1 MADSQTCPKCN
12 ASKYNNPQLR
22 LMVNLCGH
30 SLCENCVEVL
40 FARGSGLCVQC
51 KTPIRKVNFRYQLF
65 EDPTV
70 QKEVDIR
77 KKVLVDFNKRE
88 EDFDTL
94 EEYDAYL
101 ELIEDIIYKLCNDID
116 VDKTRKFIEQY
127 KKDNKDII
135 KRNRTKLSKWAEFYE
150 SELEHERAEREARA
164 EAKAAEDAANLHRRK
179 RLVAA
184 ASIQGFLCGPAA
196 VPLPETTAPAPT
208 LEGTEVTHQQV
219 TSELPSVPPSALPID
234 SRYRFLPPPT
244 TALPS
249 ARPMAPPSAIPGRWA
264 VPTPFAPASGIAGV
278 SPFSMPTV
286 LPLGNS
292 WGNALDPLA
301 TPKADKVVLSRSR
314 TSKPTVTSSVTK
326 SGQTSTQGRTLCE
339 WLKPYKP
346 DVVGP
351 LPPIEED
358 GDRWASLMSVYLK
371 TVVEPLTARLD
382 GPNTKWKDCAE
393 EEDGNVVKKG
403 LSHDLPIGTTG
414 ISPSTHLYRAL
425 EESRCF
431 LFNPQ

>member
-1 MADSQTCPKCN
+1 M
-12 ASKYNNPQLR
+12 YR
-22 LMVNLCGH
+22 LIYQSNYHLETTLCSNL
-30 SLCENCVEVL
+30 SCENCVEVL
-40 FARGSGLCVQC
+40 FARGSGLCVEC

-77 KKVLVDFNKRE
+77 KKVLVE
-88 EDFDTL
+88 
-94 EEYDAYL
+94 
-101 ELIEDIIYKLCNDID
+101 
-116 VDKTRKFIEQY
+116 KFIEQY

-196 VPLPETTAPAPT
+196 VPLPETTVPAPT
-208 LEGTEVTHQQV
+208 LERAEVTHPQP
-219 TSELPSVPPSALPID
+219 TSELPSLPQSALPID

-244 TALPS
+244 SALPS

-264 VPTPFAPASGIAGV
+264 VPTPFAPASGMSGV

-286 LPLGNS
+286 LPMGKS
-292 WGNALDPLA
+292 WGNTLDPLTA
-301 TPKADKVVLSRSR
+301 PKADKVVLSRSR
-314 TSKPTVTSSVTK
+314 TSKTPVTTSLTK
-326 SGQTSTQGRTLCE
+326 TGQTSTQDRTLCE

-351 LPPIEED
+351 HPPNEED
-358 GDRWASLMSVYLK
+358 GYRWDNLMSVYLK

-382 GPNTKWKDCAE
+382 GANLKWKNCRE
-393 EEDGNVVKKG
+393 EEDANEVPKG
-403 LSHDLPIGTTG
+403 LSHVLPVGTTG

>member
-94 EEYDAYL
+94 EDYDAYL
-101 ELIEDIIYKLCNDID
+101 ELVEDIIYKLCNDID

-150 SELEHERAEREARA
+150 SELEHERSEREARA
-164 EAKAAEDAANLHRRK
+164 EAQAAEEAANLNRRK

-184 ASIQGFLCGPAA
+184 TSIQGFLCGPAA
-196 VPLPETTAPAPT
+196 VPLPETTTPVSKV
-208 LEGTEVTHQQV
+208 EVSETTYPQL
-219 TSELPSVPPSALPID
+219 TSELPPVPQSALLVD

-244 TALPS
+244 SVLPS

-264 VPTPFAPASGIAGV
+264 VSTLFAPVSGMPGV
-278 SPFSMPTV
+278 SPFAMPAV
-286 LPLGNS
+286 PVLGNA
-292 WGNALDPLA
+292 WGNTLDPLTA
-301 TPKADKVVLSRSR
+301 PKADKVVLSRSR
-314 TSKPTVTSSVTK
+314 ASKPPVTNSLLKTE
-326 SGQTSTQGRTLCE
+326 QTFTQGRTLQE

-351 LPPIEED
+351 QPPTEED
-358 GDRWASLMSVYLK
+358 TDRWNKLMSVYLK
-371 TVVEPLTARLD
+371 TIIEPLTERPD
-382 GPNTKWKDCAE
+382 GPSATWKNGVE
-393 EEDGNVVKKG
+393 EVKKG
-403 LSHDLPIGTTG
+403 LSHALPEGTTG

-425 EESRCF
+425 EDSRCF

>member
-1 MADSQTCPKCN
+1 
-12 ASKYNNPQLR
+12 
-22 LMVNLCGH
+22 MVNLCGH

-88 EDFDTL
+88 EDFNNL
-94 EEYDAYL
+94 EDYDAYL
-101 ELIEDIIYKLCNDID
+101 ELVEDIIYKLCNDID

-164 EAKAAEDAANLHRRK
+164 GAKAAEDAANLHRRK
-179 RLVAA
+179 RLIAA

-196 VPLPETTAPAPT
+196 IPLPETTAPAPT
-208 LEGTEVTHQQV
+208 LEGTEVTHPQL
-219 TSELPSVPPSALPID
+219 TSELPSVPQSALPID
-234 SRYRFLPPPT
+234 SRYRFLPSPSS
-244 TALPS
+244 ALPS

-264 VPTPFAPASGIAGV
+264 VPTPFAPASGMSGV
-278 SPFSMPTV
+278 SSFSMSTV
-286 LPLGNS
+286 LPMGNS
-292 WGNALDPLA
+292 WGNTLDPLTA
-301 TPKADKVVLSRSR
+301 PKADKVVLSRSR
-314 TSKPTVTSSVTK
+314 TSKPPVTSSIAK
-326 SGQTSTQGRTLCE
+326 SGQTSTQDRTLCE

-351 LPPIEED
+351 RPPIEED
-358 GDRWASLMSVYLK
+358 GDRWDSLMSVYLK
-371 TVVEPLTARLD
+371 TVIEPLIARLD
-382 GPNTKWKDCAE
+382 GPNPKWKNCGE
-393 EEDGNVVKKG
+393 EGGGSEVEKG
-403 LSHDLPIGTTG
+403 LSHVLPVGTTG